1 MTQQKTVLILS
12 YYWPPSSGSGVQR
25 WLKFVKYLPQMGW
38 KPVVITPEN
47 GTAPY
52 YDSSLQQEVPEEA
65 EVIFTGTWEPFA
77 LYNLLQGKKK
87 NETIPVGMMGIK
99 DSKSWFQRLA
109 TWLRGNVFVPD
120 GRMGWYPFAA
130 KAALNYLKKH
140 PVDLIVTTGPPHSV
154 HLAGLTI
161 KKKTGIPWVA
171 DFRDPWH
178 GIYYNASLK
187 RTAWAN
193 KKDQRLENE
202 VLQNADVI
210 TVVSDGMREMYAG
223 KTKRIEVVLNG
234 FDTDDMAPPY
244 HEATTHFSLVHVG
257 NFFPYMNVP
266 DLWDAVQELTQEN
279 SAFKHDFKLRF
290 TGLLDAKVLQQL
302 TENQL
307 DEHLVLT
314 GSVKH
319 SEATAIQSKAN
330 LLLFVIPNTKDNKLV
345 VTGKIF
351 EYLASGSEIVSI
363 GNVESNVANILSK
376 AGRSPMLTY
385 TNKAAFKTQIMEAY
399 AVWKANKQISPKLDP
414 TAAEPYSR
422 KSLTLEM
429 SQVFD
434 SLLSKK

>member
-1 MTQQKTVLILS
+1 MATHKTVLILA

-25 WLKFVKYLPQMGW
+25 WLKMVKYLPQMGW
-38 KPVVITPEN
+38 KPVVITPKN

-52 YDSSLQQEVPEEA
+52 YDQTLLKEVPPEA
-65 EVIFTGTWEPFA
+65 EVIFTGTLEPFA

-87 NETIPVGMMGIK
+87 NEAIPVGMMGIK

-109 TWLRGNVFVPD
+109 TWFRGNVFVPD

-130 KAALNYLKKH
+130 RAALKYMENN

-154 HLAGLTI
+154 HLAGLAI
-161 KKKTGIPWVA
+161 KKQTSLPWLA

-193 KKDQRLENE
+193 KKDQRLERE
-202 VLQNADVI
+202 VLQHADVL
-210 TVVSDGMREMYAG
+210 TVVSEGMRDMYAG

-234 FDTDDMAPPY
+234 FDTDDMAPVFHAP
-244 HEATTHFSLVHVG
+244 TSHFSLVHVG

-266 DLWDAVQELTQEN
+266 ALWGALKELVNEN
-279 SAFKHDFKLRF
+279 PAFAEDFKLQF
-290 TGLLDAKVLQQL
+290 TGLLDGTVHEQL
-302 TENQL
+302 IKNQL
-307 DEHLVLT
+307 HEQLVLT

-319 SEATAIQSKAN
+319 SEATSIQSKAN

-351 EYLASGSEIVSI
+351 EYLASGSDILSI
-363 GNVESNVANILSK
+363 GNVESNVANILLNT
-376 AGRSPMLTY
+376 GRQPMLSY
-385 TNKAAFKTQIMEAY
+385 VDKQGFKTQIMAAY
-399 AVWKANKQISPKLDP
+399 TAWKANKGISSKLDP
-414 TAAEPYSR
+414 TAAAPYSR
-422 KSLTLEM
+422 KSLTREM
-429 SQVFD
+429 ILIFD
-434 SLLSKK
+434 SLLSEK